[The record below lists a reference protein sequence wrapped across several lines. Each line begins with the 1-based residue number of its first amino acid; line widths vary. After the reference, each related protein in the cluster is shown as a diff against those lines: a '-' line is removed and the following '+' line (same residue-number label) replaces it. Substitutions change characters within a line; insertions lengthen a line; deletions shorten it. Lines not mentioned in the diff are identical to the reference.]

1 MASLITSI
9 IKYKDV
15 IFKAILG
22 LSVAFLISYSII
34 VHKQNKMLSESLQM
48 ANNNIEAYQGIV
60 SDYNQANNT
69 LMLTA
74 EQFAHANDSLL
85 QKMNEIAKQNNIK
98 TTNLNTAAT
107 QTQIIDVSGSKG
119 VRGEEPLSTV
129 LLEYNTYT
137 DSIKYNDL
145 TKIYY
150 TIGEDTVSVRL
161 DIQNT
166 QYLYTYKTREYK
178 NKKNFLK
185 RLLTLDFK
193 KVNKYK
199 YEIINTNDL
208 LNTSDVRVVEVT
220 E

>member
-208 LNTSDVRVVEVT
+208 LSTSDVRVVEVT

>member
-137 DSIKYNDL
+137 DSIKYNAL

-208 LNTSDVRVVEVT
+208 LSTSDVRVVEVT